1 LSQTSAS
8 GGQLGGCSEVDRWGA
23 VEVSLEEA
31 QNYPCLTQCSRLVSV
46 QGVQSAM
53 FLSSLIIKGPPC
65 PREKKIKKNKETWIL
80 FSTSSTMIK
89 LHFEFGKTAKNK
101 QKDLNTNKI

>member
-1 LSQTSAS
+1 VGSCRGFPGRGSELSLLDTVLQVSQCA
-8 GGQLGGCSEVDRWGA
+8 RGA
-23 VEVSLEEA
+23 ISYVS
-31 QNYPCLTQCSRLVSV
+31 Q
-46 QGVQSAM
+46 QSDN
-53 FLSSLIIKGPPC
+53 KGPSLSKG
-65 PREKKIKKNKETWIL
+65 KKIKKNKETWIL